1 MLARAHLSPEIHAPA
16 SVSRATA
23 ARSPDRHFLS
33 KHVASRGRAR
43 RICTFKRHTS
53 SPSWSSPLF
62 IGEFAREASRIA
74 QPAGDFC
81 TIAILSNVP
90 SLYAESSR
98 VSVLSVAFLISIQTL
113 RLPLASFRPH
123 LFPFRSQFLVEGSVP
138 PRFVRLVTPELLHLS
153 LFNLIPSLF
162 DFLSHK
168 FLFSSFSAG
177 FFSSNTSKKV
187 SRWVNSRS
195 SEKTGQPSAKGFERR
210 HRSRG
215 CAIISATRFRET
227 SAR

>member
-1 MLARAHLSPEIHAPA
+1 MHVQATYGFPELVFSSLHRR
-16 SVSRATA
+16 VR
-23 ARSPDRHFLS
+23 ARSLANRT
-33 KHVASRGRAR
+33 A
-43 RICTFKRHTS
+43 C
-53 SPSWSSPLF
+53 
-62 IGEFAREASRIA
+62 
-74 QPAGDFC
+74 GDFC

-187 SRWVNSRS
+187 SR
-195 SEKTGQPSAKGFERR
+195 
-210 HRSRG
+210 
-215 CAIISATRFRET
+215 
-227 SAR
+227 